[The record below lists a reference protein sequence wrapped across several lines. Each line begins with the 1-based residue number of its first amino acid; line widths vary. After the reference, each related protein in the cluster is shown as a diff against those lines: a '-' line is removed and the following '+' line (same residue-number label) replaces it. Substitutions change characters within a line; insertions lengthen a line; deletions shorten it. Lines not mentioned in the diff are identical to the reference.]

1 MRGGGGG
8 GGLFACGFCPREAS
22 VLVTFVQG
30 AFAPVPNKFGN
41 NKIHNII
48 KSFFA
53 MVISSIPAA
62 FALRKVI
69 SSIPAAFA
77 LKTAEIPS
85 TKMIYF
91 YMNMNLACN
100 DFQLW

>member
-1 MRGGGGG
+1 LRG
-8 GGLFACGFCPREAS
+8 GGLFVSGFCPREAS

-30 AFAPVPNKFGN
+30 AFSPVPNKFGN

-48 KSFFA
+48 KSIFA

-69 SSIPAAFA
+69 SSIPAAFG
-77 LKTAEIPS
+77 LKTAEN
-85 TKMIYF
+85 YV
-91 YMNMNLACN
+91 L
-100 DFQLW
+100 